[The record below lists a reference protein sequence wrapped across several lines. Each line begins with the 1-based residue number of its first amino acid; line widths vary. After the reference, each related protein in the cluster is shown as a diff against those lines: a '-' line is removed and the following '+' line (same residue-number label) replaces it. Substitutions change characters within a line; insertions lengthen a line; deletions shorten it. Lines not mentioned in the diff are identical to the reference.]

1 MVFERE
7 KEIHGSE
14 KKEEKQRYKHRASN
28 GFGKNEEKRSIK
40 LEWMRVGVFSWFYF
54 NFLGLCFVFVLM
66 FNLMFLFSGFI
77 IFRF

>member
-1 MVFERE
+1 MASRMRCVDGHMLNTKVLVFERE

-40 LEWMRVGVFSWFYF
+40 LE
-54 NFLGLCFVFVLM
+54 
-66 FNLMFLFSGFI
+66 
-77 IFRF
+77 